1 MIVPLEGVGWVVDM
15 DGVGWV
21 VDVDGV
27 GWVVVVVGDSLM
39 VGEGVGG
46 AVGDFVVKWPQ
57 MTP

>member
-1 MIVPLEGVGWVVDM
+1 VVDV

-39 VGEGVGG
+39 VGEGVGPE
-46 AVGDFVVKWPQ
+46 VGDFVVKLPQ